1 MKQAWLNG
9 ELLDI
14 GATETIYEFVTRHI
28 DNTEIP
34 VLCHDPVLEPFGACR
49 MCLVEVAN
57 DADSE
62 GRLLAACHTPV
73 QEGKYISTRTP
84 RIKNVRSNILELM
97 VANYPTDKIQ
107 PEAGEVASPFQKI
120 LAEHELASSRYPHCD
135 EPGEVEK
142 SHTYIYFDPAEC
154 IHCYRCIRACDEVQ
168 GQFVLG
174 MANRGIKS
182 HIIQGQAGSFSEAGC
197 VACGRCVQTCPT
209 NAISDRYRS
218 KSIQHDSSVVTTC
231 TYCGVG
237 CQLEVKLEDAQI
249 LAISGVEDAEVNQG
263 HTCVK
268 GRYAFG
274 FVYHPDRLTSPLIKK
289 NGVHVEVS
297 WDEALDYISS
307 RLEKIIAEDGPDA
320 IAGISSARCTNE
332 ENYLMQKFMR
342 AVIGTNNID
351 GCARVCHA
359 PTAYG
364 MQQVYGTGAATNSI
378 DEIPQADCIL
388 LIGANPTDAH
398 PVTGARIKQAAIAGA
413 DLIIIDPREI
423 ELCKYARLHLQP
435 RPGTNVALLN
445 MICYYLIKHQLID
458 AKFIEQRTEGYA
470 EFRASVLAQNLD
482 ELEEL
487 TGVSKSATEECA
499 LIYGQ
504 AENSMSFHGLGV
516 TEHYQGSRTIMLIAS
531 MVMMTGNLGR
541 PGTGVNPLRGQN
553 NVQGAADMGVQPHQG
568 PGYLEMSDPDVRQYY
583 QQHWGVEVPGGPGL
597 KIPEM
602 FGCARGGKL
611 KALWIMGEDIMQTD
625 PNSCEVKLSLGMLD
639 LLIVQELFMTE
650 TCEMA
655 DVVLPASSFL
665 EKSGT
670 FTNGE
675 RRVQR
680 VNRVIEPLPGTRP
693 DGQIMCDIMQKMGY
707 PQGDYIA
714 PEILAEI
721 SQVVP
726 FFEGINWDNLKGNGK
741 QWPVAADG
749 SDTQILH
756 QHSFKLPKGQFK
768 HFDFQESPEL
778 EEHAGAAY
786 PYILTTGRVLEHY
799 NCGSMTRRT
808 PNRELVERDVLLI
821 NPLDAHREGFEDND
835 FIELS
840 SPKGTTHMHCKITT
854 EMKPGILYTTF
865 HYPEIAI
872 NHLTS
877 GVFDQEAMTPEY
889 KVVAVAVR
897 QAALVI
903 KYDEPLEPVADDNW
917 ENA

>member
-14 GATETIYEFVTRHI
+14 NADESIFDFVSRHI
-28 DNTEIP
+28 NTEEIP
-34 VLCHDPVLEPFGACR
+34 VLCHDSVLEPFGACR

-57 DADSE
+57 DADAV
-62 GRLLAACHTPV
+62 GRLLASCHTPV
-73 QEGKYISTRTP
+73 LEGQYIKTRSA
-84 RIKNVRSNILELM
+84 RIKNVRTNILELLL
-97 VANYPTDKIQ
+97 ANYPADKLQ
-107 PEAGEVASPFQKI
+107 AAVGEIASPFQEM
-120 LAEHELASSRYPHCD
+120 LSEYGLTNSRYPQAA
-135 EPGEVEK
+135 EPGCAEK
-142 SHTYIYFDPAEC
+142 SHTYIHFNPAEC

-168 GQFVLG
+168 GQFVLA

-182 HIIQGQAGSFSEAGC
+182 HIIQGQAGTFSEAGC
-197 VACGRCVQTCPT
+197 VSCGRCVQTCPT
-209 NAISDRYRS
+209 NALSDRYRS
-218 KSIQHDSSVVTTC
+218 KSIAHDESIDTTC

-237 CQLEVKLEDAQI
+237 CQLEVKLDDSRI
-249 LAISGVEDAEVNQG
+249 LAITGSESAKVNQG

-289 NGVHVEVS
+289 NGRHVKVS
-297 WDEALDYISS
+297 WDEALEYIASS
-307 RLEKIIAEDGPDA
+307 LEKIRIENGPDA

-378 DEIPQADCIL
+378 EEIPQADCIL

-413 DLIIIDPREI
+413 DLVIIDPREI

-445 MICYYLIKHQLID
+445 MICYYLIENDLLD
-458 AKFIEQRTEGYA
+458 ADFIRQRTQGYA
-470 EFRASVLAQNLD
+470 AFHKSVMAQDLD
-482 ELEEL
+482 QLQEL
-487 TGVSKSATEECA
+487 TGVSKADAEECA
-499 LIYGQ
+499 LIYGN
-504 AENSMSFHGLGV
+504 AERSMSFHGLGV
-516 TEHYQGSRTIMLIAS
+516 TEHYQGSRAIMMIAS
-531 MVMMTGNLGR
+531 MVMMTGNIGR

-568 PGYLEMSDPDVRQYY
+568 PGYLEMADPEVRKYY
-583 QQHWGVEVPGGPGL
+583 QQHWGVEVPATPGL

-602 FGCARGGKL
+602 FGCARAGNL

-655 DVVLPASSFL
+655 DVVLPAASFL

-680 VNRVIEPLPGTRP
+680 VNQAIETLLGTRT

-707 PQGDYIA
+707 PQSNYIA

-721 SQVVP
+721 TKVVP
-726 FFEGINWDNLKGNGK
+726 FFKGITWENLQGNGK
-741 QWPVAADG
+741 QWPVAEDG
-749 SDTQILH
+749 TDTQILH
-756 QHSFKLPKGQFK
+756 QQQFKIGKGQFK
-768 HFDFQESPEL
+768 HFDFQETPEL
-778 EEHAGAAY
+778 LEHAGEDY

-821 NPLDAHREGFEDND
+821 NPEDALREGFKDND

-840 SPKGTTHMHCKITT
+840 SPKGTTHMHCEIT
-854 EMKPGILYTTF
+854 EQVKPGILYTTF

-877 GVFDQEAMTPEY
+877 GIFDQEAMTPEY

-897 QAALVI
+897 SAPSAEKISVS
-903 KYDEPLEPVADDNW
+903 
-917 ENA
+917 